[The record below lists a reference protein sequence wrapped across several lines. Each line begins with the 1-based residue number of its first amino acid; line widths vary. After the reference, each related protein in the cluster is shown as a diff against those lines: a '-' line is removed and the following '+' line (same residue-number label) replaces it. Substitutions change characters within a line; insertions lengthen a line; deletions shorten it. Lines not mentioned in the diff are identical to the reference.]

1 MTELLKDCL
10 QKISALP
17 DPLANAL
24 REVVVRVSRLHAD
37 MQAFVHGRGSS
48 FVDGCEEAFRAL
60 KINIRATA
68 PDFRPFDRPELYTRP
83 EDPAFQRKL
92 DEVYT
97 EPLPNRDQCPIGLV
111 YVRNVLKQ

>member
-1 MTELLKDCL
+1 MRQPVLLRREKRCESGHDGRQDTHFDCQCAPTGAELE
-10 QKISALP
+10 QPI
-17 DPLANAL
+17 
-24 REVVVRVSRLHAD
+24 SRLHAD

-68 PDFRPFDRPELYTRP
+68 PDFRPFDRPELYTKP
-83 EDPAFQRKL
+83 EDPVFQRKL

-97 EPLPNRDQCPIGLV
+97 E
-111 YVRNVLKQ
+111 